1 MKHSCGAL
9 LYTFRPGDSK
19 LGIILGKEGNKWFPF
34 KGCKKEEETFEQA
47 AIREI
52 YEETAGLISISE
64 INLDHNFSSKSK
76 HYHIGL
82 IEVPYEIISEFTA
95 RRCGALE
102 KELRE
107 KQKIRFFTL
116 EELQRNSCIHNLTK
130 ASIEYY
136 WDKLIS
142 LEKNMKPVNDKYI
155 ENRCI
160 RTEFYNRVMEH
171 PRKITINTE
180 SLRLIR
186 EFLSS

>member
-1 MKHSCGAL
+1 MKHSCGAI
-9 LYTFRPGDSK
+9 LYTYRPSDSK

-34 KGCKKEEETFEQA
+34 KGCKKDEETYEQA

-52 YEETAGLISISE
+52 YEETAGLVSIPS

-82 IEVPYEIISEFTA
+82 IKVPYTIIDEFSTSRVNA
-95 RRCGALE
+95 TE

-116 EELQRNSCIHNLTK
+116 EETQRNNCIHNLTR
-130 ASIEYY
+130 ASIEYF

-142 LEKNMKPVNDKYI
+142 LEKNMQPVNDKYI

-160 RTEFYNRVMEH
+160 REDFYNRVMEQ
-171 PRKITINTE
+171 PRKISVNAE

-186 EFLSS
+186 DFLSS